1 MTCCRI
7 QLDLALSVAKDS
19 QQSDLNE
26 DAFDKGIDGTTY
38 AVSDGASESYDSRTW
53 AKLLV
58 EKFIED
64 SEFNSEW
71 VISAQKEY
79 ESNVDFQSLSWS
91 KQLAFQ
97 RGSFATL
104 LGLNFSKNI
113 AHIFSIGDSLAVHI
127 RRNSYLDSYPFH
139 QPEQFDSRPELLSTI
154 AQLNIFTEE
163 SQFIFADHSIQWK
176 LEKDDL
182 IYMMTDAVGQ
192 WFLRELN
199 SEKSS
204 IKILSEVTNIEE
216 FLHLIT
222 TLRSERRVKVDD
234 STMLRFIV
242 QDDDIDNGLS
252 ND

>member
-53 AKLLV
+53 ARLLV

-71 VISAQKEY
+71 VVSAQKKY

-91 KQLAFQ
+91 KQLAFE

-113 AHIFSIGDSLAVHI
+113 ANIFSIGDSLAVHI
-127 RRNSYLDSYPFH
+127 RQNSYLDSYPFH
-139 QPEQFDSRPELLSTI
+139 QPEQFDSRP
-154 AQLNIFTEE
+154 
-163 SQFIFADHSIQWK
+163 
-176 LEKDDL
+176 
-182 IYMMTDAVGQ
+182 
-192 WFLRELN
+192 
-199 SEKSS
+199 
-204 IKILSEVTNIEE
+204 
-216 FLHLIT
+216 
-222 TLRSERRVKVDD
+222 
-234 STMLRFIV
+234 
-242 QDDDIDNGLS
+242 
-252 ND
+252 